1 MASNNTKATH
11 PFYSPAIRSALQ
23 QLVKPGSK
31 SNNFNLS
38 SSFNVDTDT
47 SDDES
52 KTITSNDDESDE
64 SSDEDESSAANVD
77 VDERM
82 MISPEQLAVQ
92 LTKSSVKHTKKKKA
106 ARAIQFN
113 NAPSITLPL
122 PSSNTDEED
131 FNQRQP
137 LAISIPTIHLPNNYL
152 KNHVNVDSSEVAS
165 HLLAAWGALHPNNHD
180 DGIQTSPTI
189 LIVLL
194 QSGRFAS
201 AVFTLSQQTSHNNN
215 NNNNVPTLIM
225 LAHKTS
231 TRYTIRKGQGGSQS
245 AHDANKS
252 KAKSMGAQLRREGE
266 KQLRHDVIT
275 TWKEWKRCGYVKKS
289 VGVWIG
295 VPKAMRRDYL
305 FGGDTGD
312 GSNAALVDK
321 KDERLK
327 SIPLDYGRPTLE
339 AVEAVMEC
347 LMRCEVGEFMIDR
360 DDQDSKRKI
369 LEDGHA
375 SGLQADDPTTEN
387 GAKSNK
393 KEDAFSTIKTS
404 LEKSLAD
411 CARPYTPLHEAIL
424 AGDLEKVTKLMH
436 ILEQQQTEKE
446 ETEEESYDI
455 NTKAGPEYQTPL
467 HLASSSTHEHAIAIL
482 NTLLLTG
489 NADACA
495 VDTRGRPPYYL
506 ASSDKIR
513 EAFRLARGK
522 LGEDYC
528 AWDTLAKVPSA
539 LSPEDIEAKRIKALE
554 KKKRQRERQKEKK
567 REEAEAAAE
576 TKRIEEEK
584 AAIVKAED
592 DAKRAR
598 DGLKPKTAGNA
609 CDFCGKIVKKKS
621 SMLQR
626 LQYYYCSTDC
636 VKRHQRELAA
646 AAAQARLEK

>member
-1 MASNNTKATH
+1 MASYNTKATH
-11 PFYSPAIRSALQ
+11 PFYSPTIRSALQ
-23 QLVKPGSK
+23 QLIKPGGK

-38 SSFNVDTDT
+38 SSFDVDTDT
-47 SDDES
+47 SDEES

-92 LTKSSVKHTKKKKA
+92 LTKSSVNHTKKKKA

-113 NAPSITLPL
+113 NAPSVTLPL
-122 PSSNTDEED
+122 PSSRTDEQE
-131 FNQRQP
+131 FNRRQP
-137 LAISIPTIHLPNNYL
+137 LALSIPTIHLPNNYL
-152 KNHVNVDSSEVAS
+152 KNHLNVDSSEVAS
-165 HLLAAWGALHPNNHD
+165 HLLSAWDALHPNNHD
-180 DGIQTSPTI
+180 DDSIQTSPTI

-201 AVFTLSQQTSHNNN
+201 AVFTLSSSQQTSHNNN
-215 NNNNVPTLIM
+215 KNNTVPTLKM

-266 KQLRHDVIT
+266 KQLKADVVA
-275 TWKEWKRCGYVKKS
+275 TWKEWKRCGYVKRS

-305 FGGDTGD
+305 FGGDGGD
-312 GSNAALVDK
+312 VNNAALVDK

-347 LMRCEVGEFMIDR
+347 LMRCEVGEFMSDNEDQDPKKNMLE
-360 DDQDSKRKI
+360 DDQ
-369 LEDGHA
+369 A
-375 SGLQADDPTTEN
+375 SGLQATTEN

-393 KEDAFSTIKTS
+393 KEDAFSSIKTS
-404 LEKSLAD
+404 LGTSLAD
-411 CARPYTPLHEAIL
+411 CAPPYTPLHEAVI

-436 ILEQQQTEKE
+436 ILEQPAEKE

-455 NTKAGPEYQTPL
+455 NTKAGPEYLTPL

-489 NADACA
+489 KADACA

-522 LGEDYC
+522 LGEDHC
-528 AWDTLAKVPSA
+528 AWDTLAKVPPA
-539 LSPEDIEAKRIKALE
+539 LSSEDIEAKRIKALE

-567 REEAEAAAE
+567 REEAESAAE

-584 AAIVKAED
+584 AAMVKAEE

-609 CDFCGKIVKKKS
+609 CDFCGKLVKKKS
-621 SMLQR
+621 SMFQR

-646 AAAQARLEK
+646 AAAQARLGK